1 MSGNVQEPCLRFIGE
16 VHSVLKKR
24 EDCPRQGNEFAPG
37 ATVFI
42 YPQFLDGL
50 SDIKEGDE
58 IILLTWLHE
67 SDRSVLQCH
76 PRNRSD
82 IKLTGVFSTRS
93 PDRPN
98 PIGLHPVKV
107 ISISANT
114 LEVSGLEVI
123 DGTPVVDIKPGRPKK
138 DSIPQGDEQPH

>member
-1 MSGNVQEPCLRFIGE
+1 MSVGVHEPSLSFIGE

-24 EDCPRQGNEFAPG
+24 EDCPRQGSEHAPG
-37 ATVFI
+37 ASVFI
-42 YPQFLDGL
+42 YPPYADGL

-67 SDRSVLQCH
+67 SDRAVLKCY
-76 PRNRSD
+76 PRNRKES
-82 IKLTGVFSTRS
+82 KLTGVFSTRS

-98 PIGLHPVKV
+98 PIGLHPVTV
-107 ISISANT
+107 ISVSGNK

-123 DGTPVVDIKPGRPKK
+123 DGTPVVDIKPVRIKK
-138 DSIPQGDEQPH
+138 YP